1 MTITI
6 DIGTFIEQSPDIRGG
21 KPCLSGTGVTV
32 HRIVGWY
39 KLGLAP
45 EEILER
51 MGHPTLTLAHI
62 FAALTYY
69 QANQGAIE
77 AEIASEEAEA
87 EQFMQ
92 HHSQSK
98 SHWPCFPST

>member
-1 MTITI
+1 MTITT
-6 DIGTFIEQSPDIRGG
+6 DIGTFIERSPDIRGG

-39 KLGLAP
+39 KLGLTP

-69 QANQGAIE
+69 QANQAAIE

-87 EQFMQ
+87 EQLMQ

-98 SHWPCFPST
+98 SH